1 MSVNA
6 ELRQTGKVSSLKTGK
21 VSSGCPADK
30 DKSQSVLPGGHGQV
44 PVLPGGHGQVPVL
57 PRGHGQVPVLP
68 GGHGQVPVLPGGHG
82 QVSPSVDTDK
92 SQSRKSLAAA
102 WSVDTDKSESFTVD
116 TDK

>member
-1 MSVNA
+1 MSDSIHCMSVNA

-30 DKSQSVLPGGHGQV
+30 DKSQSVLPG
-44 PVLPGGHGQVPVL
+44 
-57 PRGHGQVPVLP
+57 GHGQVPVLP